1 MKYQVEIL
9 KCEHKQGNE
18 SIKNLHYRANEVL
31 FKLKNQYI
39 MKNRTIRAGRALRDV
54 VDELMALK
62 CTSNQ
67 ADLKRNELVMKI
79 NDALKYL
86 RSVISVTP
94 SAQEMQSTINYEV
107 SAYLRDK
114 TAEDYGISKAFQ
126 HLKNFKLLVND
137 LGGVDAIKSM
147 NLKTSTL
154 SKSLTEIEEI
164 FKKECEI
171 FS

>member
-18 SIKNLHYRANEVL
+18 SIKALHYKANEVL
-31 FKLKNQYI
+31 FHLKNQYI

-54 VDELMALK
+54 VDELKVLK
-62 CTSNQ
+62 TSSNQ
-67 ADLKRNELVMKI
+67 ADLKRNELIMKI
-79 NDALKYL
+79 NEALKYL
-86 RSVISVTP
+86 RSVVSVTP

-107 SAYLRDK
+107 SSYLRDK
-114 TAEDYGISKAFQ
+114 SAEGYTIDKAFQ
-126 HLKNFKLLVND
+126 HLKNFKQLIAD
-137 LGGVDAIKSM
+137 LGGVENIKAM

-154 SKSLTEIEEI
+154 QKSLTEIEDY

>member
-1 MKYQVEIL
+1 MKYDLNII

-18 SIKNLHYRANEVL
+18 SIKTLHYKANEVL
-31 FKLKNQYI
+31 FHLKNQYI
-39 MKNRTIRAGRALRDV
+39 MKNRTLRAGRALRDV

-62 CTSNQ
+62 CASSQ

-86 RSVISVTP
+86 RSVVSVVP

-114 TAEDYGISKAFQ
+114 GSEGYTLDKAFQ
-126 HLKNFKLLVND
+126 HLKNFKRLIND
-137 LGGVDAIKSM
+137 LGGVEQMKSM

-171 FS
+171 LC

>member
-1 MKYQVEIL
+1 MKYQVEII

-18 SIKNLHYRANEVL
+18 SIKALHYKANEVL
-31 FKLKNQYI
+31 FRLKNQYV

-54 VDELMALK
+54 VDELIALK
-62 CTSNQ
+62 CTSTQ
-67 ADLKRNELVMKI
+67 VDLKRNELIMKI

-86 RSVISVTP
+86 RSVVSVVP
-94 SAQEMQSTINYEV
+94 SVQEAQSTINYEV

-114 TAEDYGISKAFQ
+114 STEGYGINKAFQ
-126 HLKNFKLLVND
+126 HLQNFKQLVND

-147 NLKTSTL
+147 NLKTTTL
-154 SKSLTEIEEI
+154 SKALTEIEDL

>member
-1 MKYQVEIL
+1 MKYQVNVI

-18 SIKNLHYRANEVL
+18 SIKTLHYRANEVL
-31 FKLKNQYI
+31 FHLKNQYI

-62 CTSNQ
+62 TTSNQ
-67 ADLKRNELVMKI
+67 AELKRNELIMKI
-79 NDALKYL
+79 NGALKYL

-94 SAQEMQSTINYEV
+94 SANEMQSTINYEV

-114 TAEDYGISKAFQ
+114 SAEGYDISKAFQ
-126 HLKNFKLLVND
+126 HLKNFKKMIAD
-137 LGGVDAIKSM
+137 LGGVENIKAM

-154 SKSLTEIEEI
+154 QKSLLEIEEI
-164 FKKECEI
+164 FKKDCEI

>member
-1 MKYQVEIL
+1 MKYQVNVI

-18 SIKNLHYRANEVL
+18 SIKALHYRANEVL
-31 FKLKNQYI
+31 FHLKNQYI
-39 MKNRTIRAGRALRDV
+39 MKNRTLRAGRALRDV

-79 NDALKYL
+79 NASLKYL

-94 SAQEMQSTINYEV
+94 SAQEAQSTINYEV

-114 TAEDYGISKAFQ
+114 GSEDYNTDKAFQ
-126 HLKNFKLLVND
+126 HLKNFKQMIAD
-137 LGGVDAIKSM
+137 LGGVDAMKSM

-154 SKSLTEIEEI
+154 SKALTEIEEI

-171 FS
+171 LC

>member
-18 SIKNLHYRANEVL
+18 SIKTLHYKANEVL
-31 FKLKNQYI
+31 FHLKNQYI

-62 CTSNQ
+62 CSSSQ

-114 TAEDYGISKAFQ
+114 SAEDYGISKAFQ
-126 HLKNFKLLVND
+126 HLKNFKQLIND
-137 LGGVDAIKSM
+137 LGGVENIKAM

-154 SKSLTEIEEI
+154 QKSLLEIEEI
-164 FKKECEI
+164 LKKECEI

>member
-1 MKYQVEIL
+1 MKYNLEII

-18 SIKNLHYRANEVL
+18 SIKALHYKANEVL
-31 FKLKNQYI
+31 FRLKNQYI

-62 CTSNQ
+62 CTSTQ
-67 ADLKRNELVMKI
+67 VDLKRNELVMKI

-86 RSVISVTP
+86 RSVISVVP
-94 SAQEMQSTINYEV
+94 SVQEAQSTINYEV

-114 TAEDYGISKAFQ
+114 SAEGYTIDKAFQ
-126 HLKNFKLLVND
+126 HLKNFKQLVND

-147 NLKTSTL
+147 SLKTSTL
-154 SKSLTEIEEI
+154 SKSLLEIEDLI
-164 FKKECEI
+164 KKECEI